1 MVYRGSSVY
10 SGGLAAR
17 RVEQPQHGWWTVSET
32 EDRLSTQAGAKPNG
46 RTSDRLSD
54 VAYEQI
60 RAELLRHGELAF
72 DGRLVEQQIAV
83 QLSLSRTPVREA
95 MQRLHLEGWLE
106 EVPGSGLAVRRS
118 RIRDVLD
125 TFELRLLLEPLAAM
139 MAARDP
145 RVTMVE
151 PSPSSGI
158 SFHLLVARAGGVS
171 TLENA
176 IVEVSQVC
184 VISASGG
191 GTVDFGD
198 DHAGIVDAINR
209 GDAEVAMASMT
220 DHLLRVRQNRVRSIS
235 PTPGGRA

>member
-1 MVYRGSSVY
+1 M
-10 SGGLAAR
+10 GG
-17 RVEQPQHGWWTVSET
+17 EVSET
-32 EDRLSTQAGAKPNG
+32 EDRLSTQAGARPG
-46 RTSDRLSD
+46 RRTSNRLSE

-60 RAELLRHGELAF
+60 RAELLRHGQLAF
-72 DGRLVEQQIAV
+72 DGRFVEQQIAA

-106 EVPGSGLAVRRS
+106 DVPGSGVVVRRS

-125 TFELRLLLEPLAAM
+125 TFELRLLLEPLAAT

-145 RVTMVE
+145 SVTMVDA
-151 PSPSSGI
+151 SSDSGI
-158 SFHLLVARAGGVS
+158 SFHLLVARAGGIS

-176 IVEVSQVC
+176 IVEVSQFC

-198 DHAGIVDAINR
+198 DHARIVAAINS
-209 GDAEVAMASMT
+209 GDAEAAMASMT
-220 DHLLRVRQNRVRSIS
+220 DHLLRVRQDRVRSIS
-235 PTPGGRA
+235 PTRGGRA